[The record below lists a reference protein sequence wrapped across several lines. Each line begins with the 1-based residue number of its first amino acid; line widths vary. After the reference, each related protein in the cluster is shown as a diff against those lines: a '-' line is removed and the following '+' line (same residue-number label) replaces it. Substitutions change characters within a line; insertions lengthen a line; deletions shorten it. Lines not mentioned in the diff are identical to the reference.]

1 MYCSLI
7 SNEKCNE
14 LSYFSS
20 FFRLSMTSSG
30 PELDLELLTSR
41 KDKVVVPK
49 GIHTPMFY
57 CGDNCKL
64 VKCNILGYYYGM
76 RFFMC
81 VNYEHDPLPPRGNIR
96 PKVRTNCITK

>member
-1 MYCSLI
+1 MV
-7 SNEKCNE
+7 
-14 LSYFSS
+14 
-20 FFRLSMTSSG
+20 SSG

-49 GIHTPMFY
+49 GIHTPMCY
-57 CGDNCKL
+57 CSDNCKF
-64 VKCNILGYYYGM
+64 VNCNVLGYRYGM

-81 VNYEHDPLPPRGNIR
+81 VNYEHDPLPPCRNVR